1 MSPVFDVFCVDD
13 SITAGRL
20 AGGPTGDLRL
30 HPDLDRLVA
39 LAGQPGWAWAPVDR
53 YTQDGD
59 EHPGCQRSFARRM
72 AARAAE
78 AGLDVRMGF
87 EIEWA
92 LGTDEGEQFRPAC
105 SGPAYG
111 MTRMV
116 ELSDYCHDLLTALAA
131 ESVEVLQLHPEY
143 AAGQFELSAAP
154 LDPVA
159 AADQVLLVRE
169 TDPGGLPSARHGRLV
184 RSRRGGRRG
193 SATASTCTS
202 RCTATASTCSTTA
215 AARTA

>member
-1 MSPVFDVFCVDD
+1 MLRAAGPGSEGGTVMQAAERAERALEARRAAVVLNRRDVRAVALTYVDNAGITRAKTVPLGRLEHAAGWGVGMSPVFDVFCVDD

-30 HPDLDRLVA
+30 HPDLDRVVA

-72 AARAAE
+72 AARATE

-87 EIEWA
+87 ETEWA
-92 LGTDEGEQFRPAC
+92 LGTDEGELFHPAC

-111 MTRMV
+111 MTRIV
-116 ELSDYCHDLLTALAA
+116 ELSDYCRDLLTALDA
-131 ESVEVLQLHPEY
+131 ESVEV
-143 AAGQFELSAAP
+143 
-154 LDPVA
+154 
-159 AADQVLLVRE
+159 
-169 TDPGGLPSARHGRLV
+169 
-184 RSRRGGRRG
+184 
-193 SATASTCTS
+193 
-202 RCTATASTCSTTA
+202 
-215 AARTA
+215 